1 MTLVSEFSCLSLL
14 LSVTLLSTL
23 SLTPLYSLF
32 THTSLPTPC
41 TRKRSHLRSHAARA
55 NSWETP
61 ADSIDL
67 PSFPSVN
74 LILNSPLLHFY
85 SYFLFLLLVRETGV
99 TFAHT
104 PRGLTVG
111 KPQRTEWTS
120 IDGLPKE
127 ALGARARYLKTYLAR
142 RNRDLQLG
150 GEK

>member
-1 MTLVSEFSCLSLL
+1 MFRVTYLEIRFGHYLSPHGNYGSPYGRYRSFLVTLVSEFSCLSLL

-74 LILNSPLLHFY
+74 LVLNSILLPFYSLSLPLL
-85 SYFLFLLLVRETGV
+85 LFVC
-99 TFAHT
+99 
-104 PRGLTVG
+104 
-111 KPQRTEWTS
+111 
-120 IDGLPKE
+120 E
-127 ALGARARYLKTYLAR
+127 A
-142 RNRDLQLG
+142 DL
-150 GEK
+150 

>member
-1 MTLVSEFSCLSLL
+1 MTACSVLFLLKFLFLLILQETGVTFAHTQRGLTVGKPQWSQWTSLPSLL
-14 LSVTLLSTL
+14 ILSTL

-74 LILNSPLLHFY
+74 LILNSLLLPFY
-85 SYFLFLLLVRETGV
+85 SYFSSYSLYEKQESPS
-99 TFAHT
+99 HI
-104 PRGLTVG
+104 PRKG
-111 KPQRTEWTS
+111 
-120 IDGLPKE
+120 
-127 ALGARARYLKTYLAR
+127 
-142 RNRDLQLG
+142 
-150 GEK
+150 